1 MQKLILA
8 IEGSEKVSWSRA
20 LKVWVGFQWSR
31 TPRLPG
37 AAHIQGGSHEEWV
50 VADEV
55 LFILQLLVKFSRFIY

>member
-1 MQKLILA
+1 MEQGLKSVGRI
-8 IEGSEKVSWSRA
+8 SMVQNPKVAR
-20 LKVWVGFQWSR
+20 
-31 TPRLPG
+31 